1 MRILFCSFFFCS
13 LLFNA
18 AWAQEQIVKSL
29 ELKKYLYPEA
39 MDSIP
44 MEISNARFDQ
54 DERLMYKKTYL
65 YNHHPAGTLKEE
77 RFSIFDSSK
86 MTLEEEIIRYQRNK
100 EPESERLKTKYW
112 IYTGDE
118 KSSKHISR
126 SYIDESGE
134 IVKEDTLTYD
144 QDTNLIKQ
152 CIYSYTGNTS
162 LYCEN
167 WKYNRKGRLCK
178 NTLYS
183 HWTTINFRSKVVKKK
198 ERKMIYC
205 YRYKKGKLKKARGKR
220 YSSKYYEDWKYDKE
234 GRIAYYKKR
243 KYRKAKNST
252 KRREQTGEKFS
263 IFEEIWE
270 TKYENGLAVMQR
282 HLSKGKEKE
291 KKLITYR
298 EDGQK
303 KSYEEYEMGRLKIKE
318 DFTYNEAGDLSYK
331 LTRHYNSKG
340 ELNYSLASTYN
351 NRQQLIKEE
360 QLVKNVVIRA
370 REMTY
375 NANGEK
381 ISDTLYDKNKQKIEK
396 TMYFYEYH

>member
-13 LLFNA
+13 LLFNTV
-18 AWAQEQIVKSL
+18 WAQEQIVKSI
-29 ELKKYLYPEA
+29 ELKRYLYPEA
-39 MDSIP
+39 QDSIP
-44 MEISNARFDQ
+44 LKASNSRFDQ
-54 DERLMYKKTYL
+54 EGRLMYQKVYL
-65 YNHHPAGTLKEE
+65 YNHSPAGTLKEE
-77 RFSIFDSSK
+77 RFSSFDSSK
-86 MTLEEEIIRYQRNK
+86 MVLEEEIIHYKRNK
-100 EPESERLKTKYW
+100 EPKSERLKTKYW

-118 KSSKHISR
+118 KSSKHVWR
-126 SYIDESGE
+126 SYVDETGE

-144 QDTNLIKQ
+144 KDTNLIKQ

-167 WKYNRKGRLCK
+167 WKYNRKGRLRK

-183 HWTTINFRSKVVKKK
+183 HWTTINFRSKVVNKRDRKK
-198 ERKMIYC
+198 IYC

-234 GRIAYYKKR
+234 GRISYYKRR
-243 KYRKAKNST
+243 KYRKAKNT
-252 KRREQTGEKFS
+252 KKRREQTGEKFS

-270 TKYENGLAVMQR
+270 TKYEKGLAVMQR

-291 KKLITYR
+291 KKVIAYQD
-298 EDGQK
+298 DGQK

-318 DFTYNEAGDLSYK
+318 EFAYNESGKLSSK
-331 LTRHYNSKG
+331 ISHHYNSKG
-340 ELNYSLASTYN
+340 DLNYSLHSTYN
-351 NRQQLIKEE
+351 DQLRLIKEE
-360 QLVKNVVIRA
+360 QLAKNEVIRT
-370 REMTY
+370 RQITY

-381 ISDTLYDKNKQKIEK
+381 ISNTLYDKNKQKIEK